1 MKRVA
6 SLLSIGFVVLGLE
19 LSARAVSLTFM
30 RLSSGFQAIL
40 GGVELFVSPV
50 RFLIGVG
57 VLLVGL
63 ALALLLGWVRIAEGR
78 VQAVG
83 GVCPE
88 CREDT
93 ERLKRR
99 AVQRL
104 LTTFTRQ
111 QLTRR
116 RWRGVWLVRALREVL
131 REDPVAGISWR
142 IATLEGRTHE

>member
-40 GGVELFVSPV
+40 SGVELFVSPV

-57 VLLVGL
+57 VLLGGL
-63 ALALLLGWVRIAEGR
+63 ALALLLGWVGIAEGR

-83 GVCPE
+83 EVCPE

-99 AVQRL
+99 AAQRL
-104 LTTFTRQ
+104 LSTFIGQ

-116 RWRGVWLVRALREVL
+116 RCAACGWRGLSVKY
-131 REDPVAGISWR
+131 
-142 IATLEGRTHE
+142 

>member
-1 MKRVA
+1 
-6 SLLSIGFVVLGLE
+6 
-19 LSARAVSLTFM
+19 M

-57 VLLVGL
+57 VLVVGL
-63 ALALLLGWVRIAEGR
+63 ALALLVAWVGIAMGR

-83 GVCPE
+83 EVCPG
-88 CREDT
+88 CHEDT

-99 AVQRL
+99 APQRL
-104 LTTFTRQ
+104 LSTFTGQ

-116 RWRGVWLVRALREVL
+116 RCVACGWRGLSVRY
-131 REDPVAGISWR
+131 
-142 IATLEGRTHE
+142 

>member
-1 MKRVA
+1 MRQVA
-6 SLLSIGFVVLGLE
+6 SLLSIGSVVLGLE
-19 LSARAVSLTFM
+19 LSTRAVSLTVM

-57 VLLVGL
+57 VLVVGL
-63 ALALLLGWVRIAEGR
+63 ALALLVGWVGIVGGR

-83 GVCPE
+83 EACPE
-88 CREDT
+88 CHEDT

-99 AVQRL
+99 ATQRL
-104 LTTFTRQ
+104 LSTFIGQ

-116 RWRGVWLVRALREVL
+116 RCAACGWRGLSVRY
-131 REDPVAGISWR
+131 
-142 IATLEGRTHE
+142 